1 MENFE
6 AFFEDWLAQQEAF
19 LDQLLLRASKPEDQ
33 SRPPHDRD
41 QDHGDGEADRAL
53 IEEVLGHYQRFYE
66 EKMKLARGD
75 AFLFFSAPWLTSF
88 ERTFLWIGDFKPT
101 LLFRFLGSSVD
112 GLSAA
117 QSEEVE
123 RIGAETRRRERELTE
138 AMARVQESVAAPPL
152 LCLLRGSAGQPAR
165 NGEVCVLETAMSEL
179 RESMVTVLED
189 ANALRAT
196 TTRRVME
203 VLSPFQTV
211 KLLAAVAQFQVQLRR
226 WGKQRAA
233 SSSPLQ

>member
-19 LDQLLLRASKPEDQ
+19 LDQLLLASESEDQ
-33 SRPPHDRD
+33 SCPQNSPRRS
-41 QDHGDGEADRAL
+41 DGEADRAL
-53 IEEVLGHYQRFYE
+53 IEQVLGHYRRIYE
-66 EKMKLARGD
+66 EKMKLARED

-112 GLSAA
+112 GLTAA
-117 QSEEVE
+117 QSEEIE
-123 RIGAETRRRERELTE
+123 RIGAETRRRERDLTE

-152 LCLLRGSAGQPAR
+152 LRLLRESAGQPTR
-165 NGEVCVLETAMSEL
+165 NGEVCVLEEAMAGL
-179 RESMVTVLED
+179 RESMVAVLED
-189 ANALRAT
+189 ANELRAAT
-196 TTRRVME
+196 ARRVME
-203 VLSPFQTV
+203 LLRPAQTV
-211 KLLAAVAQFQVQLRR
+211 KLLAAAAQFQVRIRR

-233 SSSPLQ
+233 SAPLL